1 MNETKGRD
9 TDVIV
14 TKFNKQTA
22 MKKILLTMTLVLAG
36 LSVQAQGPNPNSA
49 NNLPMV
55 KPSHVWPM
63 PSDAQLAAWN
73 QLNEKAKKNDG
84 ELMTETDWQK
94 LENIQEEN
102 AILDDLYSG
111 KCSWYCGGEVQRV
124 TASSHLKAQGR
135 FNYLPKNA
143 HDFTF
148 DAVWAEGV
156 EGQGIGEWLEYEFAG
171 VCPRVTAVK
180 ILPGHVK
187 TKTAWEANSRPKY
200 IKVYYLGKPVCI
212 LDLQDERA
220 MQYFDLEKFGPFGY
234 HDSDKPSWRL
244 RFEILD
250 VYPGTKYQDT
260 VISELEFEG
269 IDVH

>member
-1 MNETKGRD
+1 MK
-9 TDVIV
+9 
-14 TKFNKQTA
+14 
-22 MKKILLTMTLVLAG
+22 KKILLTMTLILAG
-36 LSVQAQGPNPNSA
+36 MSVQAQGPNPNSA
-49 NNLPMV
+49 NNLPHI
-55 KPSHVWPM
+55 KPSDVCLM
-63 PSDAQLAAWN
+63 PSDAELAEWKTLDEQFTQEDAD
-73 QLNEKAKKNDG
+73 LP
-84 ELMTETDWQK
+84 
-94 LENIQEEN
+94 ENMMQRLSEIQENN

-143 HDFTF
+143 HDFNHES
-148 DAVWAEGV
+148 VWAEGV
-156 EGQGIGEWLEYEFAG
+156 QGQGIGEWLEYEFAG

-187 TKTAWEANSRPKY
+187 TKAAWEANSRPKY
-200 IKVYYLGKPVCI
+200 IKVYYLGKPICI
-212 LDLQDERA
+212 LDLQDVRG

-234 HDSDKPSWRL
+234 HDSDKPVWRL
-244 RFEILD
+244 RFEIVD

-260 VISELEFEG
+260 VISELMFDG

>member
-1 MNETKGRD
+1 
-9 TDVIV
+9 
-14 TKFNKQTA
+14 
-22 MKKILLTMTLVLAG
+22 MKRFFLTTMVLALAV
-36 LSVQAQGPNPNSA
+36 LSVKAQGSDPNSA
-49 NNLPMV
+49 NSLPMV
-55 KPSHVWPM
+55 KPSQVWPM
-63 PSDAQLAAWN
+63 PSEAQLAAWN

-84 ELMTETDWQK
+84 ELMTEADWQRM
-94 LENIQEEN
+94 EDISNDNVVIE
-102 AILDDLYSG
+102 DLYSG
-111 KCSWYCGGEVQRV
+111 HCSWYCGGEVQRV

-148 DAVWAEGV
+148 DAVWAEGA

-171 VCPRVTAVK
+171 ACPRVTAVK

-187 TKTAWEANSRPKY
+187 TKAAWEANSRPKY

-234 HDSDKPSWRL
+234 HNSDKPTWRL

-260 VISELEFEG
+260 VISELEFDG

>member
-1 MNETKGRD
+1 
-9 TDVIV
+9 
-14 TKFNKQTA
+14 
-22 MKKILLTMTLVLAG
+22 MTLALAA
-36 LSVQAQGPNPNSA
+36 LSMQAQGPNPNSA
-49 NNLPMV
+49 KNLPLV
-55 KPSHVWPM
+55 KPTNVWLM
-63 PSDAQLAAWN
+63 PSDAELAEWKS
-73 QLNEKAKKNDG
+73 LNEQASQEDAD
-84 ELMTETDWQK
+84 LP
-94 LENIQEEN
+94 ENIWARYEELGEN
-102 AILDDLYSG
+102 PVLEDLYSG

-143 HDFTF
+143 HDFDHET
-148 DAVWAEGV
+148 VWAEGA

-171 VCPRVTAVK
+171 ACPRVTAVK

-187 TKTAWEANSRPKY
+187 TKAAWEANSRPKY
-200 IKVYYLGKPVCI
+200 IQVYYLGKPICI
-212 LDLQDERA
+212 LDLQDVRA

-234 HDSDKPSWRL
+234 HDFDKPTWRL

-260 VISELEFEG
+260 VISELEFDG

>member
-1 MNETKGRD
+1 
-9 TDVIV
+9 
-14 TKFNKQTA
+14 
-22 MKKILLTMTLVLAG
+22 MKKVFLTTMVLALAV

-49 NNLPMV
+49 KNLPMV

-63 PSDAQLAAWN
+63 PTDAQLTAWN

-84 ELMTETDWQK
+84 ELMTEADWQRMEEIENDNAV
-94 LENIQEEN
+94 LE
-102 AILDDLYSG
+102 DLYSG
-111 KCSWYCGGEVQRV
+111 HCSWYCGGEVQRV

-148 DAVWAEGV
+148 DAVWAEGA

-171 VCPRVTAVK
+171 ACPRVTAVK

-187 TKTAWEANSRPKY
+187 TKAAWEANSRPKY
-200 IKVYYLGKPVCI
+200 IQVYYLGKPICI
-212 LDLQDERA
+212 LDLQDVRA

-234 HDSDKPSWRL
+234 HDSDKPTWRL

-260 VISELEFEG
+260 VISELEFDG

>member
-1 MNETKGRD
+1 
-9 TDVIV
+9 
-14 TKFNKQTA
+14 
-22 MKKILLTMTLVLAG
+22 MKKIFLSMMLMLTGLAA
-36 LSVQAQGPNPNSA
+36 QAQGPNPNSA
-49 NNLPMV
+49 NSLPHV
-55 KPSHVWPM
+55 KPENVWPM
-63 PSDAQLAAWN
+63 PSDALLAEWN
-73 QLNEKAKKNDG
+73 QMNEKAKKDDG
-84 ELMTETDWQK
+84 ELMTEADWQRMEK
-94 LENIQEEN
+94 IEEDPILE
-102 AILDDLYSG
+102 DLYSG

-143 HDFTF
+143 HDFSHES
-148 DAVWAEGV
+148 VWAEGA

-171 VCPRVTAVK
+171 ACPRVTGVK

-200 IKVYYLGKPVCI
+200 LKMYYLGKPVCI
-212 LDLQDERA
+212 LDLQDVRG

-234 HDSDKPSWRL
+234 HDADKPTWRL
-244 RFEILD
+244 RFEIVD

-260 VISELEFEG
+260 VISELEFDG